1 MTSGTYGGGTFGTP
15 WGLGG
20 GLYVDNHGRI
30 YPQLYGGS
38 PGFSFSGGY
47 TPDLEGLLTGPSISG
62 GPGKGPIGYNV
73 GGNAGTIG
81 AGIGTPGISVTHGFG
96 PIEASQDYS
105 QPWLTPAIRDSAA
118 RAGVPSRYNVMEYG
132 FPDANTG
139 RAGNETGGVLKW
151 LGDGL
156 IKTREAGPSELLP
169 LPPTAPEFPSR
180 DGGSIA
186 DVNESTSP
194 LAMDD
199 RRYLSRRV
207 ASEPRAIPFGNGAP
221 AVPFVPSNASLSPDL
236 PNSLDDG
243 FGNSTSATG
252 GMQPGQPR
260 QLPRSLGLFTGRP
273 MPDWP
278 VPPPIFDVAGRSGAG
293 NDSVDGR
300 EAPTGTGIPF
310 LDEYIGYL
318 NQSHT

>member
-105 QPWLTPAIRDSAA
+105 QPWIAPAIRDSAA
-118 RAGVPSRYNVMEYG
+118 RAGEPSRYNVFEYG
-132 FPDANTG
+132 YPASNTGSPAFDERWNGAEQPTTFNDRWSGSGLLRKPTASSPDSQVSSPSPRPTQPQGLAALLMDHIRRLDEQDANKSPTRVFDTG
-139 RAGNETGGVLKW
+139 AL
-151 LGDGL
+151 
-156 IKTREAGPSELLP
+156 
-169 LPPTAPEFPSR
+169 
-180 DGGSIA
+180 
-186 DVNESTSP
+186 
-194 LAMDD
+194 
-199 RRYLSRRV
+199 
-207 ASEPRAIPFGNGAP
+207 
-221 AVPFVPSNASLSPDL
+221 AVPFIPDDSEG
-236 PNSLDDG
+236 PFADR
-243 FGNSTSATG
+243 FGD
-252 GMQPGQPR
+252 Q
-260 QLPRSLGLFTGRP
+260 
-273 MPDWP
+273 
-278 VPPPIFDVAGRSGAG
+278 PPIRRLS
-293 NDSVDGR
+293 S
-300 EAPTGTGIPF
+300 P
-310 LDEYIGYL
+310 LDRR
-318 NQSHT
+318 